1 MTILSF
7 IQKFINFKRTRR
19 VGRIQPEI
27 INEPFPDEILVMI
40 FKMLDF
46 KTLANARN
54 VSPKWRSVIDG
65 FGLLSLKNLRKFT

>member
-1 MTILSF
+1 M
-7 IQKFINFKRTRR
+7 TRR
-19 VGRIQPEI
+19 VGKIQPAGN
-27 INEPFPDEILVMI
+27 NEPFPDEILVMI

-54 VSPKWRSVIDG
+54 VNSKWRSVIDG